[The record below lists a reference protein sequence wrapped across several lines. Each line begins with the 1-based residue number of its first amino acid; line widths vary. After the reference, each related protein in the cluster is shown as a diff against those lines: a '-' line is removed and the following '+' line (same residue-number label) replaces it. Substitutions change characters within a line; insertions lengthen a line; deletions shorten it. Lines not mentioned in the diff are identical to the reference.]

1 MMASYPFWYHDFQGR
16 RGEELNALTHLS
28 LRGRSRKYEWN
39 PLVVTTNGFYS
50 PILTTESGVEK
61 VQVESIGSHYKWI
74 LLLLSRHLTQSQ
86 QLAVP
91 LVRQPP

>member
-1 MMASYPFWYHDFQGR
+1 MMASYPFWYHDYQGH

-50 PILTTESGVEK
+50 LILTTESGVEK
-61 VQVESIGSHYKWI
+61 VQWN
-74 LLLLSRHLTQSQ
+74 
-86 QLAVP
+86 P
-91 LVRQPP
+91 LVVTTNGFYSYFLDT